1 MALRAKLNKGVH
13 LCVLFLSPRSVEQNS
28 SREAKKKERKYRLH
42 LISSLLSMVV
52 IIGWGSMLLLLL
64 LPAIGRRS
72 TRHLFIVCIQN
83 GKGKQGKG

>member
-13 LCVLFLSPRSVEQNS
+13 LCVLSLSPRSVEQNS
-28 SREAKKKERKYRLH
+28 SREAKKKKYRLH
-42 LISSLLSMVV
+42 LISSFLSMVV
-52 IIGWGSMLLLLL
+52 IIGWGSMLLLLLL